1 MSEIRI
7 VRDYAYPV
15 TRVWRALT
23 DPDLIPLW
31 TATGAGGR
39 PEGFAPVPG
48 TRFRFVAKPKPGW
61 NGIVNCEVVE
71 AREPTLLRY
80 TWTDDA
86 GGDTTVVT
94 YSLEPAGGGTRFTYE
109 HTGFT
114 GVGGLFMAQLL
125 GRVRRKML
133 SDGLPAVL
141 ADMGDDGR
149 LRPGSTLRARS
160 LAGQRNWT
168 AKRPGRRPGQH
179 VAVALGGEVWRR
191 ISSPA
196 SGSPAA
202 RLEGAR
208 PDVADATGRLVCG
221 ARDGVL
227 AGSGAGPVVVPAPY
241 IHVPVP

>member
-31 TATGAGGR
+31 TATGAGAR
-39 PEGFAPVPG
+39 PEGFAPVSG
-48 TRFRFVAKPKPGW
+48 TRFRFVAKPRPGW

-94 YSLEPAGGGTRFTYE
+94 YSLEPVDDGTRFTYE

-114 GVGGLFMAQLL
+114 GVGGLFMAQML
-125 GRVRRKML
+125 GRIRRTML
-133 SDGLPAVL
+133 SEGLPAVL

-149 LRPGSTLRARS
+149 LRPGSMPRARS
-160 LAGQRNWT
+160 LVSLVRSPSTREQRFDRLSSWS
-168 AKRPGRRPGQH
+168 AR
-179 VAVALGGEVWRR
+179 GG
-191 ISSPA
+191 
-196 SGSPAA
+196 
-202 RLEGAR
+202 GAR
-208 PDVADATGRLVCG
+208 G
-221 ARDGVL
+221 
-227 AGSGAGPVVVPAPY
+227 
-241 IHVPVP
+241 